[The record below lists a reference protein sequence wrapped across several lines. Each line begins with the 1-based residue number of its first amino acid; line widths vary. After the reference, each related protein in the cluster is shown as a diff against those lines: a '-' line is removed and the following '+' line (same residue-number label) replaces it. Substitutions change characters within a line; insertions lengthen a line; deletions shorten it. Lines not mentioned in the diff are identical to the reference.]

1 MFGTNGVV
9 QRRLVAELGPL
20 RPAKTVVKAFEIEG
34 ECASIGSLL
43 VNDVT
48 VCTPGEAGACLDRMV
63 LTSKLVQRPSLQVR
77 AVLWKMP
84 PGALN
89 PIQLFMQAAPIGKA
103 VLLLLLAASIWCW
116 VLIIESAFGVARLR
130 RAVAASRRSDRATGG
145 LLGPVAEAGRQ
156 AASLSIPGE
165 SLGEARARVS

>member
-1 MFGTNGVV
+1 MKRVALALLAAFAGPFVAFAAPNEPADALRVELNAAESVQSRCQLSFVIENKGGAAVDSLKLDFAVFGTSGVV

-63 LTSKLVQRPSLQVR
+63 LTSKLTNVR
-77 AVLWKMP
+77 
-84 PGALN
+84 
-89 PIQLFMQAAPIGKA
+89 LFK
-103 VLLLLLAASIWCW
+103 
-116 VLIIESAFGVARLR
+116 
-130 RAVAASRRSDRATGG
+130 
-145 LLGPVAEAGRQ
+145 
-156 AASLSIPGE
+156 
-165 SLGEARARVS
+165 

>member
-1 MFGTNGVV
+1 VKRIALALLATFAGPLAALAAPNETADALSVELNAAESVQNRCRLSFVIENKAQAAVDSLKLDFAVFGTNGVV

-63 LTSKLVQRPSLQVR
+63 LTSKLSNVR
-77 AVLWKMP
+77 
-84 PGALN
+84 
-89 PIQLFMQAAPIGKA
+89 LFK
-103 VLLLLLAASIWCW
+103 
-116 VLIIESAFGVARLR
+116 
-130 RAVAASRRSDRATGG
+130 
-145 LLGPVAEAGRQ
+145 
-156 AASLSIPGE
+156 
-165 SLGEARARVS
+165 